1 MARCLHCGGEF
12 RPRRAGHVYCKPW
25 CRHQGERK
33 PYDPEP
39 VDPEVVDRLFDPR
52 RDPEEI
58 VKPDDFFLPVDADPE
73 WRVLYDGETVGAR
86 RRWYEN
92 LKALGQV

>member
-1 MARCLHCGGEF
+1 VARCLHCGGEF

-33 PYDPEP
+33 PYDPPP
-39 VDPEVVDRLFDPR
+39 VDPEVIDRLFDPR
-52 RDPEEI
+52 RNPNER
-58 VKPDDFFLPVDADPE
+58 VRPDDWFSPMDAPKE
-73 WRVLYDGETVGAR
+73 WKALYAYETVELR

-92 LKALGQV
+92 LKDSGLV